1 LLLIYISYLDCIGM
15 CANWSSRVLPLM
27 TLDINGKE
35 RMSCDIIITS
45 AVMICDQSILEGEQA

>member
-1 LLLIYISYLDCIGM
+1 M